1 MKGRQLDTL
10 TNIYVNCGM
19 LCSSQHIHHFLERN
33 SEKLRDK
40 SIYYSMQ
47 PDEYDVYKQHAQYQI
62 VQDSFLPFDE
72 FTKKLDE
79 TVFTNLHLVPHH
91 TTSTLILSCPFLYRR
106 HEALKFLS
114 TYLRERC
121 PNAKQRFFVSFV
133 PQYQELEAFTTF
145 VAWWQSCPEL
155 NCIPAFLHDEKDR
168 HLFYDTFLASLK
180 ESFGEDVHA
189 CMVTNGR
196 DALNAFLSYIGVL
209 MEDVKTAGLDITPP
223 PYLLESQPSHFLACT
238 NHLNGIQDKD
248 SPSHVGEFLWSTQAP
263 YFAPASTTEPTPM
276 FGHAWRTSIHKFYAT
291 SNRRLARMLGY
302 ERAFPHTEIPEQP
315 TPATLSVEQ
324 VNDVVDKLD
333 MPIVQSLFD
342 AVQKPARPTSYLH
355 RLIMD
360 AIKRRMC
367 SNVSDAPDYKVS
379 VLTLAYRHEQYIAD
393 CIESVLAQKTSFSFE
408 HIIVDDGS
416 DDKTAEII
424 AAYAQKHPHIHPI
437 YLERRR
443 NFNNVRYL
451 FAACHSPYAALCDGD
466 DYYTDPL
473 KLQTQADFL
482 DANPDCALCF
492 HPVKVVYED
501 GSKRGHV
508 YPPLDQ
514 LPRGIKPFYYLSDLL
529 KCNLIQ
535 TNSVMY
541 RWRFRDGLPAWFRPD
556 CCPGDWYWHLLH
568 AELGKIGF
576 INEVMSVYRRH
587 EEGIYYLS
595 EVDRLKH
602 RAKVGQ
608 EEIEVYNVIN
618 KHFGR
623 KYESILLDLVNGV
636 FADCLMYD
644 TQRAEEDGAEPI
656 LPKLVEMYPDFARHF
671 LNSLKVVSSRGS

>member
-1 MKGRQLDTL
+1 MKNI
-10 TNIYVNCGM
+10 TNIYINCGM
-19 LCSSQHIHHFLERN
+19 LCSSQHIHNFLENNMYRL
-33 SEKLRDK
+33 KCK
-40 SIYYSMQ
+40 SIYY
-47 PDEYDVYKQHAQYQI
+47 PDILDNFDLYKQHAQYQI
-62 VQDSFLPFDE
+62 VKYSLLPFNE
-72 FTKKLDE
+72 FTKKLDKIIFDNIIKE
-79 TVFTNLHLVPHH
+79 KHH
-91 TTSTLILSCPFLYRR
+91 TTNTLILSCPILYR
-106 HEALKFLS
+106 HHASLILLNK
-114 TYLRERC
+114 YLQERC
-121 PNAKQRFFVSFV
+121 PNAKQKFFVSFI
-133 PQYQELEAFTTF
+133 PQYKELEAFTSF
-145 VAWWQSCPEL
+145 VAWWRSWPEL
-155 NCIPAFLHDEKDR
+155 KRIPLFLHDEKDLDL
-168 HLFYDTFLASLK
+168 HYDTRWLSLK
-180 ESFGEDVHA
+180 QYFGDNIHA
-189 CMVTNGR
+189 CMVNDGNE
-196 DALNAFLSYIGVL
+196 ALNSFLSYIRTTTGKL
-209 MEDVKTAGLDITPP
+209 NTEKFDFSPP
-223 PYLLESQPSHFLACT
+223 PYLLESQPQHFLSCT
-238 NHLNGIQDKD
+238 NYLNGLQDKD
-248 SPSHVGEFLWSTQAP
+248 SPTHVGEFLWSTQAP
-263 YFAPASTTEPTPM
+263 YFTPASTTEPTPM

-302 ERAFPHTEIPEQP
+302 KQAFPHTEIPEQP
-315 TPATLSVEQ
+315 TPSTLSIAQ

-342 AVQKPARPTSYLH
+342 AVQKPTRPKTYLH
-355 RLIMD
+355 YLITH
-360 AIKRRMC
+360 AIRRRMC
-367 SNVSDAPDYKVS
+367 SNVSDEPYYKVS

-393 CIESVLAQKTSFSFE
+393 CIESILAQKTSFPFE

-416 DDKTAEII
+416 DDKTTEII

-508 YPPLDQ
+508 YPSLDQ

-529 KCNLIQ
+529 KCNFIQ

-556 CCPGDWYWHLLH
+556 CCPGDRYWHLLH

-576 INEVMSVYRRH
+576 INEVMSAYRRH

-656 LPKLVEMYPDFARHF
+656 LPKLTEMYPDFARHF
-671 LNSLKVVSSRGS
+671 LNSLKVVSSRGG